1 VGEDIGDID
10 VLVIDHEA
18 KLVLAIEVKDFEFA
32 RTPVELKHELDKLF
46 IGDKSTLFHHKER
59 LRLLETNLEQIHQHF
74 ALQGEF
80 HEWHIQGE
88 IVASRDLLANHLDG
102 SFRSGIT
109 HLDVKFRRSS
119 RTRRS
124 GRVGQT

>member
-59 LRLLETNLEQIHQHF
+59 LRLLETNLEQSSGPRPLDSLTDF
-74 ALQGEF
+74 LRGE
-80 HEWHIQGE
+80 QVVGTGSGGSL
-88 IVASRDLLANHLDG
+88 IVA
-102 SFRSGIT
+102 
-109 HLDVKFRRSS
+109 
-119 RTRRS
+119 
-124 GRVGQT
+124 